1 LRDSLLSNL
10 FMIYPKLKTQPEI
23 HESARKFMVQAIK
36 VTTEKNYSDAIALWY
51 KAVLISP
58 CNPLAYYDMA
68 LLYEILKNNAAAIT
82 EMKKYIELSPN
93 ASDLRKAQDK
103 IYEWDTDTSTN
114 TTVITKTDTTTTAS
128 GLKYIILSNGKGVQA
143 ANGNTVKVNYTGY
156 FTDGR
161 KFDSSIDNGEP
172 SSFVLGQGK
181 AIKGFDEGVALM
193 KPGEKVRLIIPYQLG
208 YGDNAV
214 GPIPAKSTLIFDV
227 ELLEVK

>member
-1 LRDSLLSNL
+1 
-10 FMIYPKLKTQPEI
+10 
-23 HESARKFMVQAIK
+23 
-36 VTTEKNYSDAIALWY
+36 
-51 KAVLISP
+51 
-58 CNPLAYYDMA
+58 MA